1 MKYDEFITKYNVS
14 TDKNKFIKKHIVRT
28 YLPYQDKISE
38 AKEIIKRSCYI
49 EIDGKQVFK
58 QNSPAFFMLF
68 MLRVIANYTDIECE
82 NDGLIVFN
90 AFSEIG
96 LLETIISAIPQKEYE
111 TFNTV
116 LHMCKDDEMENYRSL
131 AGFFDTKVDALG
143 LSFNALAEAAG
154 NIKQ

>member
-1 MKYDEFITKYNVS
+1 MRCDEFIAKYNAS
-14 TDKNKFIKKHIVRT
+14 MDKNKFIKKHIVRT
-28 YLPYQDKISE
+28 YLPYQDKIAES
-38 AKEIIKRSCYI
+38 KEIVKRSCYV
-49 EIDGKQVFK
+49 EIDGKQFFK
-58 QNSPAFFMLF
+58 QNSPIFFMLF
-68 MLRVIANYTDIECE
+68 MLRVITDYTDIEYE
-82 NDGLIVFN
+82 NDGLTVFN
-90 AFSEIG
+90 ALSEIG